1 MLHADRRTQRR
12 MAMRITTAVSA
23 LAVVLL
29 LPAQTTA
36 HAADGHPARIHDG
49 TCEATDRVADQLT
62 GVGATVSLAGTPIP
76 EPTTVGTASSADIE
90 VSVTT
95 IPDTLEH
102 LVNDPHTIVIYESD
116 EAMDHVIAC
125 GNIGGVRLEQGDLVT
140 WLAAQQESGANGF
153 AILHDEGGTA
163 TTVTIYLGE
172 QSGAPGAPDATPS
185 T

>member
-1 MLHADRRTQRR
+1 MV
-12 MAMRITTAVSA
+12 MRITTAVCA

-29 LPAQTTA
+29 LPTQTAA

-62 GVGATVSLAGTPIP
+62 GVGATVSLEGTPIP
-76 EPTTVGTASSADIE
+76 EPATVGTASSADID

-125 GNIGGVRLEQGDLVT
+125 GNVGGVRLAQGNLVT
-140 WLAAQQESGANGF
+140 WLAAHQASGANGF
-153 AILHDEGGTA
+153 AILHDEGGAA
-163 TTVTIYLGE
+163 TTLTIYLGE
-172 QSGAPGAPDATPS
+172 EGEEAGTPDATPA

>member
-1 MLHADRRTQRR
+1 VSDVDRTQRR
-12 MAMRITTAVSA
+12 MVMRITTAASA

-29 LPAQTTA
+29 LPTQTAA
-36 HAADGHPARIHDG
+36 HAAEGHPARIHDG

-76 EPTTVGTASSADIE
+76 DPATVGTASSADIK

-95 IPDTLEH
+95 IPDTLNE

-116 EAMDHVIAC
+116 EAMEHVIAC
-125 GNIGGVRLEQGDLVT
+125 GNVGGVRLEQGDLVT
-140 WLAAQQESGANGF
+140 WLAAHQESGANGF

-163 TTVTIYLGE
+163 TTVTIYLDE
-172 QSGAPGAPDATPS
+172 QSEAPGAPDATPS

>member
-1 MLHADRRTQRR
+1 MSHADRTERR

-29 LPAQTTA
+29 LPAQTAA

-49 TCEATDRVADQLT
+49 TCEATGRVADQLT
-62 GVGATVSLAGTPIP
+62 GVGATVSLEGTPIP
-76 EPTTVGTASSADIE
+76 EPTTAGTAPFANIE
-90 VSVTT
+90 FSVTT
-95 IPDTLEH
+95 IPDALDH
-102 LVNDPHTIVIYESD
+102 LVNDPHAIVIYESD

-125 GNIGGVRLEQGDLVT
+125 GNVGGVRLEQGDLVA
-140 WLAAQQESGANGF
+140 WLAAHQESGANGF

-163 TTVTIYLGE
+163 TTVTIYLDE
-172 QSGAPGAPDATPS
+172 PSEAPGAPDATPS